1 MSLLTHNPI
10 ELAPLLAEVSSPE
23 RGGTCVFLGTVR
35 PDRPAG
41 TLGPAV
47 RGIDYSCY
55 EAMAEAEWA
64 RILDE
69 AHARWPEAR
78 AVARH
83 RLGPVGLGEAS
94 IAIAVAAPHRAEAF
108 AACRYAIEAV
118 KERLPVWKREECSD
132 GSVHWVG
139 APAPQGS

>member
-1 MSLLTHNPI
+1 MSLLTRAPI
-10 ELAPLLAEVSSPE
+10 ELTPLLAEVASPE

-41 TLGPAV
+41 APGPAV
-47 RGIDYSCY
+47 RAIDYSCY
-55 EAMAEAEWA
+55 ETMAEAEWA
-64 RILDE
+64 RIVDE
-69 AHARWPEAR
+69 ANTRWPEAR
-78 AVARH
+78 TAARH
-83 RLGPVGLGEAS
+83 RVGPVGVGEAS

-118 KERLPVWKREECSD
+118 KARLPVWKRAECAD

-139 APAPQGS
+139 APAPQAP